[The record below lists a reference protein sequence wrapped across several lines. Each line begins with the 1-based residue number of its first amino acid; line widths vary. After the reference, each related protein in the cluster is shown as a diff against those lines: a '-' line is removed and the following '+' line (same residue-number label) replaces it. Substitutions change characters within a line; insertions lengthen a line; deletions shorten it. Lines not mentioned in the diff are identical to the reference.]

1 MKNKILNTSLILAVV
16 VILAVFAFYVRLGA
30 TADKVVVLR
39 TSGMTCSSCVQ
50 KITAALQSE
59 RGVAATEV
67 DLEAGV
73 VVAGYDSKQVAPE
86 RLARRS
92 PPPASPRRW
101 RRCSPPGSSGRSS
114 GATSATGWPAVAAA
128 AALAVAARNP
138 DALPGPAPVL

>member
-86 RLARRS
+86 RLAK
-92 PPPASPRRW
+92 
-101 RRCSPPGSSGRSS
+101 
-114 GATSATGWPAVAAA
+114 AVAATGFA
-128 AALAVAARNP
+128 SQVAEV
-138 DALPGPAPVL
+138 LTPGQFREIVGRDIGNRMAGGCGGCGPGGCGTKP